1 MPAATH
7 VALIRGINVGG
18 KNIVPMAALRVALT
32 EAGLGDVRTYIQ
44 SGNVLFS
51 TKKSTEAA
59 NNLVERVLADGF
71 GVTTVVVT
79 VPAAMFRDV
88 VDQAPKGFGEGDHR
102 RWDVI
107 FLRPSL
113 PVAKALEVVRTREG
127 VDEVDHGK
135 HAIYFSRLEAQA
147 SRTRLT
153 AIVGTPAYK
162 DMTIRNWR
170 TTARLSEMIDHD

>member
-1 MPAATH
+1 MPTTH

-18 KNIVPMAALRVALT
+18 KNIVPMAELRTALA
-32 EAGLGDVRTYIQ
+32 EAGLEDVRTYIQ

-59 NNLVERVLADGF
+59 NNLVERVLADRF

-79 VPAAMFRDV
+79 VPTAMFREV
-88 VDQAPKGFGEGDHR
+88 VDQAPKGFGESDLR

-113 PVAKALEVVRTREG
+113 PVAQALNVVRTREG

-135 HAIYFSRLEAQA
+135 HAIYFSRLEAEA

-153 AIVGTPAYK
+153 AIVGTPAYA

-170 TTARLSEMIDHD
+170 TTTRLRAMLDDD